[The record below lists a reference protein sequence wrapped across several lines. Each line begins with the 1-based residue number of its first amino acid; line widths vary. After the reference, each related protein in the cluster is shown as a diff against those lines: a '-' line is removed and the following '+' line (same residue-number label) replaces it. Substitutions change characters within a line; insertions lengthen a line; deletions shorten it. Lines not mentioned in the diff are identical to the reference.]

1 MGAVIGWVCIYG
13 GEVIS
18 KECAMKDL
26 LVTLITLI
34 VFSGVFIILVLTLG
48 GNIWWSWLASKRKV
62 RNWPIGIIYIISELI
77 IGSAVEILSKKSY
90 ANYGDIAQ
98 QLILLVTCIYGWRL
112 WRQSVNADGTIS
124 DVRFSDKNTL
134 IAWGVGSIIVA
145 IVYGYMYSY
154 LHQMFPAIVGESKG
168 YVYLDSLSL
177 VFLLV
182 INLLI
187 AQKKVE
193 AFVYW
198 IIGDFISIFQRI
210 LENDFGSYISLLF
223 IIHSVVQIIIGFIGL
238 REWRKAAQEYR
249 AQEQTVGQ

>member
-1 MGAVIGWVCIYG
+1 
-13 GEVIS
+13 
-18 KECAMKDL
+18 MKDL

-48 GNIWWSWLASKRKV
+48 GNIWWSWLASKRKM
-62 RNWPIGIIYIISELI
+62 NYWLIGIIYNI
-77 IGSAVEILSKKSY
+77 IGIIIASAIEILRNKPI
-90 ANYGDIAQ
+90 NYGVILQ
-98 QLILLVTCIYGWRL
+98 TLILIVTCVYGWRL

-124 DVRFSDKNTL
+124 DVRFSEKNTL
-134 IAWGVGSIIVA
+134 IAWGVGAITIA
-145 IVYGYMYSY
+145 IVYGYMYGY
-154 LHQMFPAIVGESKG
+154 LHQMFPAIVFESEG
-168 YVYLDSLSL
+168 SVYLDSLSL